1 MKESKDTYVT
11 KNLYVDLDSIFDTR
25 LPIVYYLDKNLSES
39 IIKDK
44 SYFNRIIDEFD
55 YIDKNIFKVFYK
67 NRNKTLLA
75 YATPTNILRLVY
87 KYYSEV
93 TTSNKI
99 YGNDESIKIYLN
111 IYPYELNIAETHN
124 IISGIKSMISEDI
137 DVSIISMSEEEVT
150 PSWLLEN
157 VAAVFMYHGMDWLE
171 RHTANFNIINSPMLD
186 VGMMVP
192 AIISG
197 NKKKI
202 KMTEYGDFFEG
213 IEKSLGTLVKL
224 KFLPVKDFSIL
235 T

>member
-1 MKESKDTYVT
+1 MKKNDNEYTT

-25 LPIVYYLDKNLSES
+25 LPIVYYLDKSLSED

-44 SYFNRIIDEFD
+44 SYFNRIIDEFG

-67 NRNKTLLA
+67 SRNKTLLT
-75 YATPTNILRLVY
+75 YATPTNILRLIY

-93 TTSNKI
+93 TTTNKM
-99 YGNDESIKIYLN
+99 YGNNEPIKVYLN
-111 IYPYELNIAETHN
+111 IYPYKLNLVETYN
-124 IISGIKSMISEDI
+124 IMSGIKSMISKEI

-157 VAAVFMYHGMDWLE
+157 VAGVFMYHGMDWLE
-171 RHTANFNIINSPMLD
+171 RHTANFNLINSPILD
-186 VGMMVP
+186 VGMMIP

-202 KMTEYGDFFEG
+202 KMTEYADFFEG
-213 IEKSLGTLVKL
+213 MEKSLGTLVKL

>member
-1 MKESKDTYVT
+1 MKKNEDAYIT

-44 SYFNRIIDEFD
+44 SYFNRIIDEFN
-55 YIDKNIFKVFYK
+55 YIDKNIFNVFYK

-93 TTSNKI
+93 NTSNKM
-99 YGNDESIKIYLN
+99 YDNSEPIKIYLN
-111 IYPYELNIAETHN
+111 IYPYELNLAETHN
-124 IISGIKSMISEDI
+124 IVSGIKSMISKDVE
-137 DVSIISMSEEEVT
+137 VSIISMTEEEIT
-150 PSWLLEN
+150 PSWLLSN

-171 RHTANFNIINSPMLD
+171 RHTANFNIINNPMLD

-202 KMTEYGDFFEG
+202 KTTEYGDFFEE